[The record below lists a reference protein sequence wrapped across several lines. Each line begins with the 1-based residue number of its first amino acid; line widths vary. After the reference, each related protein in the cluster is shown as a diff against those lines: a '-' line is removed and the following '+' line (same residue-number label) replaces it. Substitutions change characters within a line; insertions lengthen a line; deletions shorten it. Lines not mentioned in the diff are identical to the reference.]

1 MIMVNAPDFLN
12 MRSGP
17 ITQKYY
23 VLTRDLDESGAKDLT
38 PNEEEVKN
46 INAILELPDFTNL
59 TVEQKALIWHFRYS
73 LTSNKRA
80 LVKFL
85 QCVNW
90 SMDKEEQEA
99 MALLK
104 KWMEIDIDQALPLLS
119 FMFCANPIYP

>member
-12 MRSGP
+12 MRSGA

-59 TVEQKALIWHFRYS
+59 TVE
-73 LTSNKRA
+73 
-80 LVKFL
+80 
-85 QCVNW
+85 
-90 SMDKEEQEA
+90 
-99 MALLK
+99 
-104 KWMEIDIDQALPLLS
+104 
-119 FMFCANPIYP
+119 

>member
-1 MIMVNAPDFLN
+1 VQKLDQDKLFSKITKFYDPMIMVNAPDFLN

-59 TVEQKALIWHFRYS
+59 TVE
-73 LTSNKRA
+73 
-80 LVKFL
+80 
-85 QCVNW
+85 
-90 SMDKEEQEA
+90 
-99 MALLK
+99 
-104 KWMEIDIDQALPLLS
+104 
-119 FMFCANPIYP
+119 